1 MRFQGQTKELLNLV
15 IEIHLHLEKRRKELL
30 NLAMEKG
37 MPNPLTDEKSSKNP
51 LHLKTGPMEGIPNV
65 SNYILF
71 VRAKRLFELYIEN
84 YFWLDLNNNKI
95 ILLKQFKSA
104 EGEI

>member
-1 MRFQGQTKELLNLV
+1 MEGLLNLV

-51 LHLKTGPMEGIPNV
+51 LHLKTGPMEGIPNI
-65 SNYILF
+65 SNYF
-71 VRAKRLFELYIEN
+71 
-84 YFWLDLNNNKI
+84 
-95 ILLKQFKSA
+95 LLASQASL
-104 EGEI
+104 